1 MGRLTVAARATLGTL
16 FGLLALTSGIE
27 AAQSRAAKAPA
38 SKRFVPKR
46 LPWGDP
52 DISGNFTTKDEA
64 NTPLERPDELAGK
77 RIEDITPDQLKAIAE
92 ARRREAVENAPFAT
106 GSRAEGIA
114 IAVPIHWFDSL
125 DSENS
130 RPWFLVDP
138 PDGKAPPP
146 TAEALQRAAAAAAA
160 RQGRSVADSYTDRG
174 LNDRCIVSFAGG
186 PAPAEMIP
194 KAYGNSYRILQTKDY
209 VVIQY
214 EMVHDTRIVPIEGR
228 GAARPHAAPALRRYW
243 GDAVGRWEG
252 DTFVVDTTNFR
263 NAQLQFRG
271 VAGVPGEGLHTIERF
286 TRTAANKVEFNV
298 TVEDPHTWGRPWTY
312 AIPLTEDDGQGILEY
327 ACHEGNYGMRNILA
341 GAREDQRKGIEPS
354 NGPARP
360 DRGLIEE

>member
-1 MGRLTVAARATLGTL
+1 MRRLTAALM
-16 FGLLALTSGIE
+16 FGLLSLYPQIG
-27 AAQSRAAKAPA
+27 AAQARAAKPA
-38 SKRFVPKR
+38 ATKKFAPKR

-77 RIEDITPDQLKAIAE
+77 RLEDITPAELKEIGE
-92 ARRREAVENAPFAT
+92 ARRRQAVEEAPFAT

-130 RPWFLVDP
+130 RPWFMVDP

-186 PAPAEMIP
+186 PAPAEMLP
-194 KAYGNSYRILQTKDY
+194 KVYGNSYRILQTRDY

-214 EMVHDTRIVPIEGR
+214 EMVHDTRIIPIEGR
-228 GAARPHAAPALRRYW
+228 GAARPHRGSQLRSYW
-243 GDAVGRWEG
+243 GDAIGRWEG
-252 DTFVVDTTNFR
+252 DTFVVDTTNFKGG
-263 NAQLQFRG
+263 LQFRGIGTGG

-286 TRTAANKVEFNV
+286 TRTASNKVEFTA
-298 TVEDPHTWGRPWTY
+298 TVEDSHTWARPWTF
-312 AIPLTEDDGQGILEY
+312 AIPLTEDDTQGILEY

-354 NGPARP
+354 NGPARAET
-360 DRGLIEE
+360 GVITE